1 MTDQEWAKM
10 CIRGGFRVLAAMV
23 GAMVGAFV
31 GLAIVRWMGWW

>member
-1 MTDQEWAKM
+1 MTDQEWAKA

-23 GAMVGAFV
+23 GAFI